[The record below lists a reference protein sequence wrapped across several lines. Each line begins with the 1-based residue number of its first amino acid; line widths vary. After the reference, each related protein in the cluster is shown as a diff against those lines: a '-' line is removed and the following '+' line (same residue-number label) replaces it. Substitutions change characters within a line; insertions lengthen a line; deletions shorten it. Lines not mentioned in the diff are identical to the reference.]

1 MKHILLLVQNT
12 INKLNKLIKKN
23 IIIQLIILF
32 LTSNKFSISF
42 NKFHSQSFKTYNL
55 NFRSDVPILSK
66 AFNNYNNY

>member
-1 MKHILLLVQNT
+1 MQNT

-23 IIIQLIILF
+23 IIIKLIILF

-55 NFRSDVPILSK
+55 NSRSDIPVLLYLKPLIIIIIINKFL
-66 AFNNYNNY
+66 

>member
-42 NKFHSQSFKTYNL
+42 NKFYSQLFKTYNL
-55 NFRSDVPILSK
+55 NSRSDVPVLSK